1 MISIRRTR
9 SEKLLSLKAKPKS
22 QDETVG
28 VDPGEESESME
39 VLGSNRSV
47 LRGGGGGGG
56 GGGCLVICLTLQ
68 TTQWPSLI
76 KLF

>member
-1 MISIRRTR
+1 MISIRRTQ

-47 LRGGGGGGG
+47 LEHQKMKTMG
-56 GGGCLVICLTLQ
+56 LE
-68 TTQWPSLI
+68 
-76 KLF
+76 

>member
-39 VLGSNRSV
+39 VLEQIRV
-47 LRGGGGGGG
+47 GGGGGGG
-56 GGGCLVICLTLQ
+56 AV
-68 TTQWPSLI
+68 W
-76 KLF
+76 LFV